1 MPKMECLAQS
11 EVAVVNHMD
20 DKGKML
26 TANFYAG
33 SANGSPVYEELPVK
47 KLADNSYELLS
58 SPGLALN
65 LAKGDIVKV
74 LDAQKPAYVLHRG
87 GNFCIQIY
95 ADELPDDELNT
106 LSEFLKLKLDGT
118 LDGVY
123 KGNLA
128 ISVSATK
135 GLQNIRD
142 FFDAFTERTGIQWYF
157 GNIYKNFENVDDET
171 LLDWWL

>member
-1 MPKMECLAQS
+1 
-11 EVAVVNHMD
+11 
-20 DKGKML
+20 ML
-26 TANFYAG
+26 TVNFYAG
-33 SANGSPVYEELPVK
+33 SVSGSPVYEELPVK
-47 KLADNSYELLS
+47 KLADSKYEILS
-58 SPGLALN
+58 SPGLTLN
-65 LAKGDIVKV
+65 LARGDTVQL
-74 LDAQKPAYVLHRG
+74 LDAKKPAQVLSRG

-95 ADELPDDELNT
+95 ADELPDGELDT
-106 LSEFLKLKLDGT
+106 LSELLKLKLDGT
-118 LDGVY
+118 LDGIH